1 MVDEAQWGAQWK
13 GQAHLWGHSVEFPSS
28 LSGQVLLQVS
38 AYAQDQMIESIEVP
52 IEVVLPKTI
61 NPQYTP
67 EQISEIES
75 FLVNEMTQFVIE
87 LSTTRELANSLWYQD
102 SSYTQAKAEIMKT
115 SAPKDWLKQFEY
127 YAQGFESNLSID
139 QLARRT
145 DSLNLW
151 LNERSLPY
159 RVTLFESRYPDR
171 PPKSIILSYEIIKT
185 LPYKYEDEILTT
197 YTYNRMD
204 HLNQSEL
211 LLGHVSPGI
220 SKAIILN
227 YKIADLTT
235 LMSTCLSYHESQC
248 AKIFQSS
255 DNYNF
260 PSDRGQTSELA
271 SLVVADWDAKYPS
284 KLPITVKAANV
295 MEEAQVK
302 AVGFH
307 EARHLLHRRK
317 GLKLSK
323 EIKKLLRR
331 KNKKQNIQVSTIK
344 DLQNKINIMG
354 SQYAYASRHNS
365 ELAAYLGA
373 LAESPQ
379 ETYFQIF
386 DFYHTAISSIYNN
399 STEQIVSRIILS
411 ELAKINEITGTID
424 LSRNDYSYW
433 LQYAQQ
439 LILIDE
445 VTLRNQAREI
455 YQNQFGEMKRINL

>member
-1 MVDEAQWGAQWK
+1 MV
-13 GQAHLWGHSVEFPSS
+13 
-28 LSGQVLLQVS
+28 
-38 AYAQDQMIESIEVP
+38 
-52 IEVVLPKTI
+52 
-61 NPQYTP
+61 
-67 EQISEIES
+67 
-75 FLVNEMTQFVIE
+75 
-87 LSTTRELANSLWYQD
+87 
-102 SSYTQAKAEIMKT
+102 
-115 SAPKDWLKQFEY
+115 
-127 YAQGFESNLSID
+127 
-139 QLARRT
+139 
-145 DSLNLW
+145 
-151 LNERSLPY
+151 
-159 RVTLFESRYPDR
+159 
-171 PPKSIILSYEIIKT
+171 
-185 LPYKYEDEILTT
+185 
-197 YTYNRMD
+197 

-211 LLGHVSPGI
+211 LLDHVSPDI

-295 MEEAQVK
+295 MEEAQIK

-365 ELAAYLGA
+365 ELA
-373 LAESPQ
+373 
-379 ETYFQIF
+379 
-386 DFYHTAISSIYNN
+386 
-399 STEQIVSRIILS
+399 
-411 ELAKINEITGTID
+411 KINEITGTID

-455 YQNQFGEMKRINL
+455 YQNQLGEMKRINL